1 MSRVSKLNSIKFI
14 PMKKVLFFASVF
26 IAAGLLLACQ
36 SEGTKVAEES
46 TKPTL
51 TSAKSVHASGPI
63 NWMTWDE
70 AVKANQKT
78 GKKIFIDFY
87 TDWCGWC
94 KKMDA
99 TTFSDP
105 EVAKYIN
112 ENFYA
117 VKFDA
122 EQKED
127 IVFQGTTFKFQGQGR
142 RGAHGLAVELLN
154 GRLGYP
160 SYVYL
165 TPTFERILISPGYKP
180 VPDMVKELHFIA
192 EDHYTST
199 SWEQYKKAN

>member
-1 MSRVSKLNSIKFI
+1 
-14 PMKKVLFFASVF
+14 MKKVLF
-26 IAAGLLLACQ
+26 IAIAFVAVGLIYAFMPDSKPLP
-36 SEGTKVAEES
+36 AES
-46 TKPTL
+46 GAKATF
-51 TSAKSVHASGPI
+51 TSSNSNHEGPI

-70 AVKANQKT
+70 AIKANEKT

-94 KKMDA
+94 KKMDS
-99 TTFSDP
+99 TTFKD
-105 EVAKYIN
+105 EAVAKYVN

-117 VKFDA
+117 VKFNA

-127 IVFQGTTFKFQGQGR
+127 IEFQGTTFSYKKGGR
-142 RGAHGLAVELLN
+142 RGVHALAAELLN

-165 TPTFERILISPGYKP
+165 TPTYERILISPGYKP
-180 VPDMVKELHFIA
+180 VGDMQKELKFVA

-199 SWEQYKKAN
+199 SWDEYKRAN